1 MSRPVCPQC
10 QYPVNACLCDSIR
23 PLSTRV
29 ELIVLQH
36 PSEVSH
42 AKNSVKLMQAVMG
55 DKLRLV
61 VGESPEDFTELRDY
75 LKAQSRP
82 VYLLYP
88 SETSQPLE
96 ASVQHHDAI
105 LLLLDGTWRK
115 AYKLLQL
122 NPWLLEF
129 TGVHL
134 DLDAPSKYTI
144 RKAKRDDSLS
154 TLEAAALAIETLEP
168 SCDVSPLH
176 DALAALVQQR
186 LAAMPASVRQ
196 RYEPE

>member
-23 PLSTRV
+23 PLSTSV
-29 ELIVLQH
+29 EVIVLQH

-55 DKLRLV
+55 EQLRLV
-61 VGESPEDFTELRDY
+61 VGETPEDFADLRAY
-75 LKAQSRP
+75 LAAQTRP
-82 VYLLYP
+82 VCLLYP

-96 ASVQHHDAI
+96 ASVPDHEAI

-168 SCDVSPLH
+168 GCDVSPLH
-176 DALAALVQQR
+176 DALAALVEKR
-186 LAAMPASVRQ
+186 LAAMPAAVRL
-196 RYEPE
+196 RYEPK

>member
-23 PLSTRV
+23 PLETRV

-55 DKLRLV
+55 EQLRLV
-61 VGESPEDFTELRDY
+61 VGETPEDFADLRGY
-75 LKAQSRP
+75 LAAQSGP
-82 VYLLYP
+82 VCLLYP

-168 SCDVSPLH
+168 GCDVSPLH
-176 DALAALVQQR
+176 DALAALVEKR

-196 RYEPE
+196 RYEPK

>member
-1 MSRPVCPQC
+1 MSRPVCPKC
-10 QYPVNACLCDSIR
+10 QYPVNACLCEHIR
-23 PLSTRV
+23 PLSTQV

-55 DKLRLV
+55 DRLRLV
-61 VGESPEDFTELRDY
+61 VGETPTDFTDLRTY
-75 LKAQSRP
+75 LKAQTRP
-82 VYLLYP
+82 VLLLYP

-96 ASVQHHDAI
+96 SPENNHEAI

-115 AYKLLQL
+115 AFKLLKL
-122 NPWLLEF
+122 NPWLAEYPA
-129 TGVHL
+129 VHL

-168 SCDVSPLH
+168 SCDVSPLT
-176 DALAALVQQR
+176 DALAALVRQR
-186 LAAMPASVRQ
+186 LDAMPPEVRQ
-196 RYEPE
+196 RYLQK